1 MHVLYNQSDFTKMSL
16 IVSLISKELYE
27 VNYTWR
33 SIDYIA
39 IRYVKTDIIMELG
52 HAEYSGKFR
61 RAYKNE
67 GLIDE

>member
-1 MHVLYNQSDFTKMSL
+1 MHVLYNQSDFTKRSL

-27 VNYTWR
+27 VKYIWR
-33 SIDYIA
+33 SIDHIA

-52 HAEYSGKFR
+52 QAEYSGKFR
-61 RAYKNE
+61 RVYKNE

>member
-16 IVSLISKELYE
+16 IVSLISKKLYE
-27 VNYTWR
+27 VTYTWL
-33 SIDYIA
+33 SNDYIE

-52 HAEYSGKFR
+52 QAEYSGKFR